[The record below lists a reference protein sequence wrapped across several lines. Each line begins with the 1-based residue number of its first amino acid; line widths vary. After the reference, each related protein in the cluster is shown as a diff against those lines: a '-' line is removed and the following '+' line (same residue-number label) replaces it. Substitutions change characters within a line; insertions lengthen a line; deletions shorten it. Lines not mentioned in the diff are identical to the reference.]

1 MSVCMPLNART
12 TMMCSGLAV
21 KVRSFVR
28 VQWRIQ
34 HCVQWTR
41 EFGQLLRRKEVAGR
55 AISRLIVQLLIQS
68 CECMCVGEMFNNK
81 LRVILNLNTRKLV
94 IFCFRSDEK
103 IGNG

>member
-1 MSVCMPLNART
+1 M
-12 TMMCSGLAV
+12 
-21 KVRSFVR
+21 
-28 VQWRIQ
+28 
-34 HCVQWTR
+34 
-41 EFGQLLRRKEVAGR
+41 AGR